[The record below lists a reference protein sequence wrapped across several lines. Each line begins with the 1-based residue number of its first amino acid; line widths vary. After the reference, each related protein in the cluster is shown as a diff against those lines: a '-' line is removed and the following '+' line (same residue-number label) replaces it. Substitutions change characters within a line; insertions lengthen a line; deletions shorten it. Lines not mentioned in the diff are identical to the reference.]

1 MSTGVAA
8 GEMSHLF
15 SRVRNLDP
23 TFAGRGE
30 KGQSDFQLIA
40 SRRLEPPAVV
50 VLFELHDLCNY

>member
-23 TFAGRGE
+23 TFAGRGRE

-40 SRRLEPPAVV
+40 SRRLEPPAARW
-50 VLFELHDLCNY
+50 